1 MIGGV
6 CGGLGAYLG
15 IDSML
20 IRLFFVLLTLG
31 HGAGIMIYLLL
42 WILLPCSEQGD
53 LASTAIVR
61 SGAEEVTDRA
71 RTIGA
76 DLRTAVRTSHP
87 QAGLIAGAG
96 LVVLGVMFL
105 MQNLHIVWL
114 SWLDFDVLWPA
125 LLIAG
130 GMALIW
136 RRTKGVSS

>member
-1 MIGGV
+1 MTCV
-6 CGGLGAYLG
+6 
-15 IDSML
+15 
-20 IRLFFVLLTLG
+20 
-31 HGAGIMIYLLL
+31 
-42 WILLPCSEQGD
+42 
-53 LASTAIVR
+53 
-61 SGAEEVTDRA
+61 RA